1 MERRYHRVDPPTF
14 VRGHPGRLVKLGRG
28 AQAYHAYVPAPL
40 PPRLH
45 LAPPLVTL
53 LSEADRAVGR
63 FGGVGQNLP
72 NPHLLIGP
80 FKRREAVLSS
90 RIEGTQASFSDLLL
104 FEVTPESEQR
114 FEDVREVAN
123 YVQALDHG
131 LARQRSL
138 PMSLRLIR
146 EMHRLL
152 TNGVRGQQRDPGEF
166 RRVQNWIGPTGCDV
180 TTATYVP
187 PSPDELPGAL
197 ASFEKYLHA
206 PRKLPALIRV
216 ALIHYQFAAVHPF
229 LDGNG
234 RIGRLLITL
243 MLCTDGVLPGPLLYL
258 SAYFE
263 RRRKE
268 YYAGLLAVSRE
279 GKWEEW
285 IEFFLRGVKEQA
297 DDAVQRA
304 SRLMSLRAAY
314 RTRLSATRASA
325 RALELSE
332 VLFETPAMSVGQAA
346 RRLGVTTR
354 GAQQVVDKLVK
365 ADVLREVTGK
375 KRGRVYV
382 AWEVVEVVE

>member
-1 MERRYHRVDPPTF
+1 M
-14 VRGHPGRLVKLGRG
+14 GRG
-28 AQAYHAYVPAPL
+28 EGAYHAFVPAPL
-40 PPRLH
+40 PPRLE
-45 LAPPLVTL
+45 LAPGLVAL

-63 FGGVGQNLP
+63 LGGVGQNLP

-104 FEVTPESEQR
+104 FEVVPEGEQR
-114 FEDVREVAN
+114 VEDVLEVSN
-123 YVQALDHG
+123 YVRALDHG
-131 LARQRSL
+131 LARQRTL

-152 TNGVRGQQRDPGEF
+152 MEGVRGQQRDPGEF

-180 TTATYVP
+180 TTANYVP
-187 PSPDELPGAL
+187 PPPDELPGAL
-197 ASFEKYLHA
+197 SSFEKYLHA
-206 PRKLPALIRV
+206 PGDLPALVRV
-216 ALIHYQFAAVHPF
+216 ALMHYQFEAIHPF

-263 RRRKE
+263 RRREE

-285 IEFFLRGVKEQA
+285 IEFVLHGVKEQA
-297 DDAVQRA
+297 DDAVRRA
-304 SRLMSLRAAY
+304 TKLMSLRATY
-314 RTRLSATRASA
+314 RARLSAQRASA

-332 VLFETPAMSVGQAA
+332 MLFDTPAISVGQAA
-346 RRLGVTTR
+346 KRLGVTAR

-382 AWEVVEVVE
+382 AWEVVGVVE